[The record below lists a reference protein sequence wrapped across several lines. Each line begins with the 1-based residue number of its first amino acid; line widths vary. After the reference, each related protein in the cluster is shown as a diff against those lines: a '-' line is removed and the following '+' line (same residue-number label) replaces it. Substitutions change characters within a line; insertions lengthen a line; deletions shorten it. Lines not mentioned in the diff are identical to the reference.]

1 MIRIHPKY
9 KILLSY
15 DIDASLQE
23 AHYRF
28 LTTEFIPG
36 LRDMGLYLIGIHQ
49 TLWGNYPLRLAEFVA
64 ESLDIVQTA
73 LKSEKFLELEQ
84 KFTQSTSNYSRKVI
98 PYRSGF
104 QL

>member
-9 KILLSY
+9 KILISY
-15 DIDASLQE
+15 DIDSKAQE

-36 LRDMGLYLIGIHQ
+36 LREMGLYLIGIHQ
-49 TLWGNYPLRLAEFVA
+49 TLWGNYPLRMAEFVA
-64 ESLDIVQTA
+64 ESLEIVQA
-73 LKSEKFLELEQ
+73 GLKSERYQELEQ
-84 KFTQSTSNYSRKVI
+84 KFLQTATNYSRKVI